1 MENEKL
7 RMKDFEAFV
16 EKLKAFI
23 DNIDLDGYPISQY
36 DLRMPDL
43 DGLNNNIYSIPQTIK
58 DYAEIWQD
66 IAEIR
71 ENITDYYVKVFGN
84 HIFLDVYWNDTK
96 ENYADYIGDSFFVY
110 FKENGEFAYDNKQND
125 KPKKVAKLVTF
136 EIKTRVVVNKNQM
149 PECEEEDAI
158 NKAME
163 KINRDGIDGHLC
175 FENCTEVYDDTEC
188 PYGTFIDEN

>member
-7 RMKDFEAFV
+7 RMKDFETFV

-23 DNIDLDGYPISQY
+23 DNIDLGGYPISQY

-43 DGLNNNIYSIPQTIK
+43 DGLNNNIYSIPRTIK

-66 IAEIR
+66 IMEIR
-71 ENITDYYVKVFGN
+71 ENITDYYVKVVGN
-84 HIFLDVYWNDTK
+84 HTFLDVYWNDTK
-96 ENYADYIGDSFFVY
+96 ENYADYIGDAFFVY
-110 FKENGEFAYDNKQND
+110 FGENGEFAYDNKQND

-136 EIKTRVVVNKNQM
+136 EITTRVVVNKNEM
-149 PECEEEDAI
+149 PEVEEEDAI
-158 NKAME
+158 VSAIE
-163 KINRDGIDGHLC
+163 KVKKTIVNDLC
-175 FENCTEVYDDTEC
+175 FDHCENVEDDTEC